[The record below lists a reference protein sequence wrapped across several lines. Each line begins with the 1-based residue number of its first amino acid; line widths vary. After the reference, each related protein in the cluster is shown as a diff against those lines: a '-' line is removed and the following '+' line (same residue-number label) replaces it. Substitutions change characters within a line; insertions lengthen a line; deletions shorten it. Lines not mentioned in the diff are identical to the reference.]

1 MKVSDGIVKTVSTMP
16 SILYIVPAGES
27 RAVYEAAAAAYN
39 ARPYEERDAGFDLFS
54 RAISIVQSTNPT
66 DCMTVRAASRI
77 QQQISAAY
85 YDTERRLF
93 RAFWLLP
100 RSSISRTPLRMANSV
115 GLIDAGYRGPIMAV
129 CDGSYNVSANERLFQ
144 LAAPDLLPWGEI
156 RVVSEIP
163 GGPTVRGT
171 GGFGS
176 TGVTGTATHAGPTAR
191 ATTDLSGARAS
202 AIGTSDAW

>member
-1 MKVSDGIVKTVSTMP
+1 MP
-16 SILYIVPAGES
+16 SILYIVPTDDARS
-27 RAVYEAAAAAYN
+27 AYEAAAAAYN
-39 ARPYEERDAGFDLFS
+39 EKPYEARDAGFDLFS
-54 RAISIVQSTNPT
+54 HAINIVQSTDPAACAT
-66 DCMTVRAASRI
+66 MRAASRI

-85 YDTERRLF
+85 YDMDRRLF

-129 CDGSYNVSANERLFQ
+129 CDGSYNVSVNERLFQ
-144 LAAPDLLPWGEI
+144 LAAPDLLPWDEV

-163 GGPTVRGT
+163 GGPTARGT

-176 TGVTGTATHAGPTAR
+176 TGVTGVAIHAGPTTR
-191 ATTDLSGARAS
+191 ATTDLSGARTS
-202 AIGTSDAW
+202 AIGTSETW